1 MVEDRDPRPTHDL
14 PRLGRRTFLQS
25 AAVTAAMVATG
36 ALFRPAAAATGD
48 PVLQL
53 SYEQPNGSATILDEI
68 GQATFD
74 VHVTNNPAERVPG
87 VRGSAFRTDGF
98 STWATGQ
105 FTTPLTSQMTVQTWI
120 ALESYPSDSERPY
133 DDLTPSSII
142 YQRSDD
148 AGFDIAINT
157 YGEWWFTAHVGGQWH
172 TVKAPWL
179 FPLYEWVQ
187 IAAVVDGEAG
197 ELRLHLDDVAG
208 PKVARVAIPA
218 GTLFEQAASAPLVIG
233 KASEDLTTGVF
244 LINALNAAYDDTRIY
259 DVARGADTLTAE
271 YAAGIAGASPAQDV
285 ALQVTDL
292 RFADDILRPRYH
304 AMPPANWTNEP
315 HGLVRHDCKYHM
327 FYQRTPNGPFKWQM
341 HWGHMTST
349 DLVHWTNLPDALHPE
364 LNDREARLGAI
375 AGNGLTA
382 QGSKGIWSGDVV
394 SVDGTAHA
402 FFTTVNFG
410 GPFDPGIARA
420 SSTDPGLV
428 SWTKA
433 EAGLIDKNAPAH
445 VADFRDPYLWQEGS
459 TWHMIIGAATDAGG
473 AVEHYTAQD
482 IQGQWTRAA
491 RPFST
496 IPFGSMDIGSAIW
509 EMPVFE
515 KIGTHEGQDKYV
527 FIVSPIGRSVSKLTE
542 PYTRSVYWTGTWDGS
557 QFTPDYAQPKPLDVI
572 HGHLSPTVARGPNG
586 NPVAIGIVDERSSSQ
601 MQLDLG
607 WAHTFSVPREWRLL
621 DDGHTLGQRALAQLT
636 TLRAGSPQTESDV
649 VVTGEHILAAS
660 GNQVEIV
667 AQIDPDAT
675 GTRYGL
681 YISVSPDGAEITRIY
696 YDDGDLVID
705 KTRSSHNFENEE
717 AVLLRGAYDEAAF
730 GKPRTFHIFI
740 DHSVIDVFIN
750 DAAAF
755 SNRIYP
761 TSRGAD
767 GAAAS
772 TGLAL
777 YSEGGETRFT
787 QVDVWQLQA
796 AGPESTTHS

>member
-1 MVEDRDPRPTHDL
+1 MTEHQDTRPTHHL
-14 PRLGRRTFLQS
+14 PRLGRRTFLQGAAVS
-25 AAVTAAMVATG
+25 AAVIATG

-48 PVLQL
+48 PVLRL
-53 SYEQPNGSATILDEI
+53 SYDQPNGSATILDEVSQ
-68 GQATFD
+68 GTFN
-74 VHVTNNPAERVPG
+74 VHVSNNPAERVPG
-87 VRGSAFRTDGF
+87 VHGNAFRTDGF

-120 ALESYPSDSERPY
+120 VLESYPSDSEQPY
-133 DDLTPSSII
+133 DGLTPSSII
-142 YQRSDD
+142 YQRSAD

-179 FPLYEWVQ
+179 FPLYEWVH
-187 IAAVVDGEAG
+187 IAAVVDGDAG
-197 ELRLHLDDVAG
+197 ELRLHLDDAAG
-208 PKVARVAIPA
+208 PKAARVATPA
-218 GTLFEQAASAPLVIG
+218 GTRFEQAAAAPLVVG
-233 KASEDLTTGVF
+233 KASEDVTTGVF

-259 DVARGADTLTAE
+259 DVARGAETFTAE
-271 YAAGIAGASPAQDV
+271 YTAGIAGASPAHDV
-285 ALQVTDL
+285 ALQVTGL

-315 HGLVRHDCKYHM
+315 HGLVKHDCKYHM

-349 DLVHWTNLPDALHPE
+349 DLVHWTNLPDALRPE
-364 LNDREARLGAI
+364 PNDREASLGAI
-375 AGNGLTA
+375 AGDGLTA

-394 SVDGTAHA
+394 SVNGTAHA

-420 SSTDPGLV
+420 SSTDPDLV

-433 EAGLIDKNAPAH
+433 NAGVIDKNAPAH
-445 VADFRDPYLWQEGS
+445 VADFRDPYLWQEGG

-473 AVEHYTAQD
+473 ALEHYTTQA
-482 IQGQWTRAA
+482 IQGQWTRAGS
-491 RPFST
+491 PFST
-496 IPFGSMDIGSAIW
+496 IPFASMDIDSAIW

-515 KIGTHEGQDKYV
+515 KIGVHAGWDKYV
-527 FIVSPIGRSVSKLTE
+527 LVVSPIGRSVSKLAE
-542 PYTRSVYWTGTWDGS
+542 PYTRSVYWTGTWNGS
-557 QFTPDYAQPKPLDVI
+557 QFTPDYARPKPLDVI
-572 HGHLSPTVARGPNG
+572 HGHLSPTVARGPDG

-607 WAHTFSVPREWRLL
+607 WAHTFSAPREWRLL
-621 DDGHTLGQRALAQLT
+621 DDGQTLGQRALAQLT

-649 VVTGEHILAAS
+649 VVTGERSLAAS

-667 AQIDPDAT
+667 AQVDPATT

-681 YISVSPDGAEITRIY
+681 SIAASPDGAEITRIY
-696 YDDGDLVID
+696 YDGGDIVID
-705 KTRSSHNFENEE
+705 KSRSSRNFQNEE

-730 GKPRTFHIFI
+730 GKPEKFHVFI
-740 DHSVIDVFIN
+740 DHSVIDVFVN

-761 TSRGAD
+761 TSRGSD

-772 TGLAL
+772 TGLKL
-777 YSEGGETRFT
+777 YSEGGQTRFT

-796 AGPESTTHS
+796 TEPEPTTGS